1 MTDFFIFLGMIF
13 LIARTFFKRG
23 KKRQRLLVLGISLIV
38 LSTILSPDF
47 IQGFKAGVT
56 YWSE

>member
-1 MTDFFIFLGMIF
+1 MIGFFIFSGMIF
-13 LIARTFFKRG
+13 LIVSTFYKSG
-23 KKRQRLLVLGISLIV
+23 KKRQRLLVLGVSLIV
-38 LSTILSPDF
+38 LGTILSPDF